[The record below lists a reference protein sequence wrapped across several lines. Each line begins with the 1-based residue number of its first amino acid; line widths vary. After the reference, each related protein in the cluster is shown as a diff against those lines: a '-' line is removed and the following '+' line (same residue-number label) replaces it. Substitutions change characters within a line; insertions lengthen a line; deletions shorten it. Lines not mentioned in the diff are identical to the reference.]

1 MIINIK
7 AMKGFK
13 LRLSGRGNESYN
25 FTSGKW
31 GQGTCQERDEEIQG
45 NIKIQK
51 LKKNTLLE
59 AYQIITIKAFYLI
72 QALGPSPRPK
82 QNYYYAVLWHDVQEN

>member
-1 MIINIK
+1 
-7 AMKGFK
+7 MKPLK
-13 LRLSGRGNESYN
+13 LRSSGRENESYN

-72 QALGPSPRPK
+72 QALGPSK
-82 QNYYYAVLWHDVQEN
+82 GLNYYYYYAVLWHDVLEN